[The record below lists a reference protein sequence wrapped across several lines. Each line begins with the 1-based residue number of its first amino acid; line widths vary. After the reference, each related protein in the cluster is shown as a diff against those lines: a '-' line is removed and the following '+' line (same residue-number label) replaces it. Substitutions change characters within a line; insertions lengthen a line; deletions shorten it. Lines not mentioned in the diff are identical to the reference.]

1 MDDGDP
7 LPHEDVPE
15 QGQAVE
21 ERRRRRLVVHD
32 LQGQVVDLQPVG
44 EVADPFPVAVG
55 VGDHQDLVA
64 SLDEALRQLVHV
76 ALHAPHVGVEEV
88 RHHADA
94 VGHPRRAPGRHPGP
108 RSCRGGTTRRH
119 HSPAAAA
126 APPRPPAPSPPGP
139 GPAIPPAQ
147 ARPGRAAG
155 PRQRRRGT
163 PGGGGGSFKMAIT
176 PATGGRLEG
185 VGGRGGGDGGRVRPR
200 VCGRTCRLPALPRRF
215 SALPGARPISGHGR
229 PVTTATGRLF
239 PPSHLSRHAAG
250 RSRPPA
256 CRSDAAANGRPANA
270 SRGKRSSQSGAVAGA
285 GRVLGR
291 GGL

>member
-1 MDDGDP
+1 MQTLWDTLAGPPAAIPGPAPAGGEPQGAITRRQRRPLRRDP
-7 LPHEDVPE
+7 RPPH
-15 QGQAVE
+15 
-21 ERRRRRLVVHD
+21 
-32 LQGQVVDLQPVG
+32 
-44 EVADPFPVAVG
+44 
-55 VGDHQDLVA
+55 
-64 SLDEALRQLVHV
+64 
-76 ALHAPHVGVEEV
+76 
-88 RHHADA
+88 
-94 VGHPRRAPGRHPGP
+94 RRARAQARPSLP
-108 RSCRGGTTRRH
+108 RKPDQAAPRVPDSAGEAP
-119 HSPAAAA
+119 PAAAA
-126 APPRPPAPSPPGP
+126 AGP
-139 GPAIPPAQ
+139 LKW
-147 ARPGRAAG
+147 RS
-155 PRQRRRGT
+155 PRQ
-163 PGGGGGSFKMAIT
+163 
-176 PATGGRLEG
+176 PADASKELEG
-185 VGGRGGGDGGRVRPR
+185 EGGGDGGRVRPR